1 MSDLSYLSLIA
12 QCIILTALVL
22 SLAGKCVSVC
32 RASETNEIEDGCKML
47 THTEGDGQAG
57 EGGLL
62 GCGGS

>member
-22 SLAGKCVSVC
+22 SLAGKCVC

-47 THTEGDGQAG
+47 THTEGDGEAG